1 MEFSIY
7 RGEGGVAPARTTPKL
22 RNSLI
27 TLRNTLKHSQVYDLT
42 KEII

>member
-7 RGEGGVAPARTTPKL
+7 RGGVGVAPTWGHSKTTYTLP
-22 RNSLI
+22 